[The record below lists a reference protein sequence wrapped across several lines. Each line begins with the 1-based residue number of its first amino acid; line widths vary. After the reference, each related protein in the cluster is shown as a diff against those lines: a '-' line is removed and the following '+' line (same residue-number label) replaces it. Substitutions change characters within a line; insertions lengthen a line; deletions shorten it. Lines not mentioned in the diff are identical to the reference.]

1 MEGDERG
8 MSYSICRIAKVKA
21 SGVTG
26 IQIHDRRE
34 KESVSHTNKDI
45 DWSKTHENV
54 DLLEQRERF
63 RTVISG
69 RIAELNLPRAIRKDA
84 TVMSQCLVTSDSA
97 FFDKMPREEQTDYF
111 RKSLDFIEKRYGK
124 ENMVS
129 ATIHYDEQTPHMH
142 VNFVPV
148 TADGRLS
155 ARDLFS
161 PAKLRM
167 LQDDYNRTCR
177 ENGYDLERGELHS
190 KREHLNV
197 EEYKVST
204 RYDELKV
211 KQTELERLE
220 GIDKKASLQA
230 EKGKL
235 TYSTKDVEAIKDQN
249 RALKLEDY
257 SKDNEIGSLKNE
269 ISRLQDRLAKAQSD
283 LKSSEVP
290 LERLKDLE
298 SENKALQEYV
308 STRPDLQQALEPY
321 EKRKEQAYR
330 LGDKLVKLKNDYQ
343 QITAEQHKSI
353 DKTKGLEGRIKECK
367 KSIPDLG
374 QRQEGLNTSWKRLEA
389 LEKQLEDTKGL
400 FKGKQRNEIQAEIG
414 KETGTTQTLIKR
426 LKADYNLLPE
436 GIPSRLP
443 YLQVKITDLQEEK
456 QTQIEYTNKCE
467 QVRDDLIREYK
478 YTKALSDTQY
488 KDFAE
493 ISTRH
498 DARAKL
504 PYHDERLFRI
514 SRGDRAVILER
525 MAEKHPN
532 VVERCKETF
541 ADKDQLDREKSETA
555 KKIPTRMEPKTK
567 SMGRDLRQER

>member
-1 MEGDERG
+1 VEGDERD

-97 FFDKMPREEQTDYF
+97 FFDKMSREEQTDYF
-111 RKSLDFIEKRYGK
+111 RKSLDFIEKLYGK

-129 ATIHYDEQTPHMH
+129 ATVHYDEQTPHMH

-190 KREHLNV
+190 QREHLSV

-211 KQTELERLE
+211 KQAELERLE

-235 TYSTKDVEAIKDQN
+235 TYSTKEVDAIKDQN
-249 RALKLEDY
+249 R
-257 SKDNEIGSLKNE
+257 SLKVDGYNKDSR
-269 ISRLQDRLAKAQSD
+269 ISELKDKASRARISLLEARSD
-283 LKSSEVP
+283 LKGVKAP

-298 SENKALQEYV
+298 SENKALQAY
-308 STRPDLQQALEPY
+308 SDKRPAMQKDMQTFHDLKEKAYQFGDNLV
-321 EKRKEQAYR
+321 KRKTQYRQAM
-330 LGDKLVKLKNDYQ
+330 
-343 QITAEQHKSI
+343 EEHHKSI
-353 DKTKGLEGRIKECK
+353 EKTKALEVRFQEHNRSVSDLRQRQGNLNTSSERLDGLEG
-367 KSIPDLG
+367 
-374 QRQEGLNTSWKRLEA
+374 
-389 LEKQLEDTKGL
+389 QLESTKGI
-400 FKGKQRNEIQAEIG
+400 FKILQRKEIQADID
-414 KETGTTQTLIKR
+414 KEKVILQELSDN
-426 LKADYNLLPE
+426 LKTDYSIEADA
-436 GIPSRLP
+436 IPSGVASL
-443 YLQVKITDLQEEK
+443 LDKKTELVKEK

-467 QVRDDLIREYK
+467 QVKGIVIQEYK
-478 YTKALSDTQY
+478 YTKALSDTQD
-488 KDFAE
+488 KDFRE
-493 ISTRH
+493 ISARH
-498 DARAKL
+498 DALEKL
-504 PYHDERLFRI
+504 SDRDDERHFRT
-514 SRGDRAVILER
+514 SRDDRAWIVDR
-525 MAEKHPN
+525 MQEQHPQN
-532 VVERCKETF
+532 VERCQDNF
-541 ADKDQLDREKSETA
+541 AQKDQIDSKQMA
-555 KKIPTRMEPKTK
+555 KQATRNIDM
-567 SMGRDLRQER
+567 DLEL

>member
-1 MEGDERG
+1 

-97 FFDKMPREEQTDYF
+97 FFDKMPREEQTEYF
-111 RKSLDFIEKRYGK
+111 RKSLDFIEKQYGK

-129 ATIHYDEQTPHMH
+129 ATVHYDEQTPHMH

-190 KREHLNV
+190 QREHLSV

-211 KQTELERLE
+211 KQAELERLE

-235 TYSTKDVEAIKDQN
+235 TYSTKEVDAIKDQN
-249 RALKLEDY
+249 R
-257 SKDNEIGSLKNE
+257 SLKVDGYNKDSR
-269 ISRLQDRLAKAQSD
+269 ISELKDKASRARISLLEARSE
-283 LKSSEVP
+283 LKGVKAP

-298 SENKALQEYV
+298 SENKALQEYS
-308 STRPDLQQALEPY
+308 STRPNLQQDLGRY

-330 LGDKLVKLKNDYQ
+330 LGDKLVELKKGYQ
-343 QITAEQHKSI
+343 QAITERHQSI
-353 DKTKGLEGRIKECK
+353 EKTKGLEGRIKECD

-374 QRQEGLNTSWKRLEA
+374 QRQEGLNASWERLRA
-389 LEKQLEDTKGL
+389 LEGEQEDTKGF
-400 FKGKQRNEIQAEIG
+400 FKGKQRKEIQADID
-414 KETGTTQTLIKR
+414 KENDTTQTLIKR
-426 LKADYNLLPE
+426 LKADYNLVPE
-436 GIPSRLP
+436 GIPDRVAH
-443 YLQVKITDLQEEK
+443 LQYNITDLQGEK
-456 QTQIEYTNKCE
+456 QSQIRYTNECE
-467 QVRDDLIREYK
+467 QLRDGLIREYK
-478 YTKALSDTQY
+478 YIKALSDTQY
-488 KDFAE
+488 KAFVE

-498 DARAKL
+498 DARVKL
-504 PYHDERLFRI
+504 PDHDERYFRT
-514 SRGDRAVILER
+514 SKDDRAWIVDR
-525 MAEKHPN
+525 MQQQHPSN
-532 VVERCKETF
+532 VERCQRDFTQT
-541 ADKDQLDREKSETA
+541 DQLDREKIVKQAT
-555 KKIPTRMEPKTK
+555 KNMDIGME
-567 SMGRDLRQER
+567 R

>member
-1 MEGDERG
+1 

-63 RTVISG
+63 RTVVSK
-69 RIAELNLPRAIRKDA
+69 RIAELNLSRAIRKDA

-97 FFDKMPREEQTDYF
+97 FFEKMPREEQTEYF

-129 ATIHYDEQTPHMH
+129 ATVHYDEQTPHMH

-148 TADGRLS
+148 TADGRLC

-161 PAKLRM
+161 PAKLRK

-190 KREHLNV
+190 KREHLGV

-204 RYDELKV
+204 RYDELKI
-211 KQTELERLE
+211 KQTELGRLE

-235 TYSTKDVEAIKDQN
+235 TYSTKEVEAIKDQN
-249 RALKLEDY
+249 RSLKVDGY
-257 SKDNEIGSLKNE
+257 NKDSQIKELKNE
-269 ISRLQDRLAKAQSD
+269 VSQVQDKLSKARSD
-283 LKSSEVP
+283 LKGIKAP

-298 SENKALQEYV
+298 SENEALQAY
-308 STRPDLQQALEPY
+308 SSIRPNLQQDLKGY

-330 LGDKLVKLKNDYQ
+330 LGDRLAELKRGYQ
-343 QITAEQHKSI
+343 QIMTEGHQSI
-353 DKTKGLEGRIKECK
+353 EKTKDLEDRIKECD

-374 QRQEGLNTSWKRLEA
+374 QRQEGLNASWKRLRV
-389 LEKQLEDTKGL
+389 LEEQLEDTKGF
-400 FKGKQRNEIQAEIG
+400 FKSKQRNEIQAEID
-414 KETGTTQTLIKR
+414 KENATTQTLIKR
-426 LKADYNLLPE
+426 LKGDYNIVPE
-436 GIPSRLP
+436 GIPDKVA
-443 YLQVKITDLQEEK
+443 YLQDKITDLQGEK
-456 QTQIEYTNKCE
+456 QSQIRYTNECE
-467 QVRDDLIREYK
+467 QVRDGLIREYK

-488 KDFAE
+488 KAFVE

-498 DARAKL
+498 DARVKL
-504 PYHDERLFRI
+504 PDHDERHFKI
-514 SRGDRAVILER
+514 SRDDRTVILER
-525 MAEKHPN
+525 MAEKYPN
-532 VVERCKETF
+532 VVERCKENF
-541 ADKDQLDREKSETA
+541 AYKDQLDKEKNVIP
-555 KKIPTRMEPKTK
+555 KRIPTKDMGME
-567 SMGRDLRQER
+567 R

>member
-1 MEGDERG
+1 

-45 DWSKTHENV
+45 DWGKTHENV
-54 DLLEQRERF
+54 NLLEQRERF

-97 FFDKMPREEQTDYF
+97 FFDKMPREEQTEYF
-111 RKSLDFIEKRYGK
+111 RKSLDFIENRYGK

-129 ATIHYDEQTPHMH
+129 ATVHYDEQTPHMH

-161 PAKLRM
+161 PSDLRK

-177 ENGYDLERGELHS
+177 ENGYDLQRGELHS
-190 KREHLNV
+190 KREHLSV

-220 GIDKKASLQA
+220 DIDKKASLRA

-235 TYSTKDVEAIKDQN
+235 TYSTKEVEAIKDQN
-249 RALKLEDY
+249 RSLKVDGY
-257 SKDNEIGSLKNE
+257 NKDSQIRDLKNE
-269 ISRLQDRLAKAQSD
+269 VSQVQDSLLKAQSD
-283 LKSSEVP
+283 LKGVKAP

-298 SENKALQEYV
+298 SENKALQAYSEM
-308 STRPDLQQALEPY
+308 RPAMQKDMQTFHGLKEKAYQFGDRLVELKTNYQQIMEEHHKSIGKTNALEG
-321 EKRKEQAYR
+321 KAQKCDRSVSDLEQRQGGLNASLER
-330 LGDKLVKLKNDYQ
+330 LGDLEGQL
-343 QITAEQHKSI
+343 ES
-353 DKTKGLEGRIKECK
+353 TKGIFK
-367 KSIPDLG
+367 IM
-374 QRQEGLNTSWKRLEA
+374 QRK
-389 LEKQLEDTKGL
+389 
-400 FKGKQRNEIQAEIG
+400 EIQTDIDQ
-414 KETGTTQTLIKR
+414 ETVNLQKIIDS
-426 LKADYNLLPE
+426 LKANHSIE
-436 GIPSRLP
+436 AEAIPSRVEHLLDKKTE
-443 YLQVKITDLQEEK
+443 LQVAK

-467 QVRDDLIREYK
+467 VAKDVLIREYK
-478 YTKALSDTQY
+478 YTKALSDTQD
-488 KDFAE
+488 KDFRQ
-493 ISTRH
+493 ISARH
-498 DARAKL
+498 DASAKL
-504 PYHDERLFRI
+504 PDHDERHFRT
-514 SRGDRAVILER
+514 SRDDRAWIVDR
-525 MAEKHPN
+525 MQEKHPQN
-532 VVERCKETF
+532 VERCLGNF
-541 ADKDQLDREKSETA
+541 AQKDQIDREKMA
-555 KKIPTRMEPKTK
+555 KQATKNRDMGME
-567 SMGRDLRQER
+567 L

>member
-1 MEGDERG
+1 MLSVERGEQG

-54 DLLEQRERF
+54 DLLEQHERF
-63 RTVISG
+63 RTVISD

-97 FFDKMPREEQTDYF
+97 FFDKMSREEQTDYF
-111 RKSLDFIEKRYGK
+111 RKSLDFIEKQYGK
-124 ENMVS
+124 KNLVS
-129 ATIHYDEQTPHMH
+129 ATVHYDEQTPHMH

-148 TADGRLS
+148 TTDGRLS

-161 PAKLRM
+161 PGKLRK

-190 KREHLNV
+190 KREHLSV

-220 GIDKKASLQA
+220 GIDKEASLRA

-249 RALKLEDY
+249 RSLKVEGY
-257 SKDNEIGSLKNE
+257 NKDSQIRDLKNE
-269 ISRLQDRLAKAQSD
+269 VSQVQDSLLKAQSD
-283 LKSSEVP
+283 LKGIKAP

-298 SENKALQEYV
+298 SENRALQAY
-308 STRPDLQQALEPY
+308 S
-321 EKRKEQAYR
+321 EKHPTMQKDMQIFHGQKEKAYQ
-330 LGDKLVKLKNDYQ
+330 LGDRLVELKTNYQ
-343 QITAEQHKSI
+343 QIMEEHHKSI
-353 DKTKGLEGRIKECK
+353 EKTKALEGKAQKCD
-367 KSIPDLG
+367 KSISDLR
-374 QRQEGLNTSWKRLEA
+374 QRQSSLNTSSDHLGD
-389 LEKQLEDTKGL
+389 LEKQLEGAKGI
-400 FKGKQRNEIQAEIG
+400 FKIMQRKEIQTDID
-414 KETGTTQTLIKR
+414 KETVTLQKISDN
-426 LKADYNLLPE
+426 ADHSIE
-436 GIPSRLP
+436 AEAIPSRVE
-443 YLQVKITDLQEEK
+443 YLLDKKTELREAK
-456 QTQIEYTNKCE
+456 QTQIGYTNKCE
-467 QVRDDLIREYK
+467 VAKDVLIREYK
-478 YTKALSDTQY
+478 YTKALSDTQD
-488 KDFAE
+488 KDFWE

-498 DARAKL
+498 DALAKL
-504 PYHDERLFRI
+504 PDHDERYFRT
-514 SRGDRAVILER
+514 SRDDRAWIVDR
-525 MAEKHPN
+525 MQEKHQQN
-532 VVERCKETF
+532 VERCQDNF
-541 ADKDQLDREKSETA
+541 AQKDQIDREKMA
-555 KKIPTRMEPKTK
+555 KQATKNRDMGME
-567 SMGRDLRQER
+567 L

>member
-1 MEGDERG
+1 

-45 DWSKTHENV
+45 DWNKTHENV

-84 TVMSQCLVTSDSA
+84 TVMTQCLVTSDSA
-97 FFDKMPREEQTDYF
+97 FFDKMPREEQTEYF

-129 ATIHYDEQTPHMH
+129 ATVHYDEQTPHMH

-161 PAKLRM
+161 PAKLRK

-177 ENGYDLERGELHS
+177 ENGYDVERGELHS
-190 KREHLNV
+190 KREHLSV

-220 GIDKKASLQA
+220 GIDKEASLRA

-235 TYSTKDVEAIKDQN
+235 TYSTKEVEAIKDQN
-249 RALKLEDY
+249 R
-257 SKDNEIGSLKNE
+257 SLKVDGYNKDSR
-269 ISRLQDRLAKAQSD
+269 ISELKDKVSRVRNSLLEARSD
-283 LKSSEVP
+283 LKGVKAP

-298 SENKALQEYV
+298 SENKALQAY
-308 STRPDLQQALEPY
+308 S
-321 EKRKEQAYR
+321 EKHPAMQKDMQTFHGLKDKAYQFGDRLVERKTQ
-330 LGDKLVKLKNDYQ
+330 YQ
-343 QITAEQHKSI
+343 QIIKRHHKSI
-353 DKTKGLEGRIKECK
+353 EETKALEIRVQEHNGSVSDLRQRQGNFNTSSERLEGLEG
-367 KSIPDLG
+367 
-374 QRQEGLNTSWKRLEA
+374 
-389 LEKQLEDTKGL
+389 QLESTKGV
-400 FKGKQRNEIQAEIG
+400 FKILQRKEIQADID
-414 KETGTTQTLIKR
+414 KEKVILQELSDN
-426 LKADYNLLPE
+426 LKTDYSIEADA
-436 GIPSRLP
+436 IPSRVESL
-443 YLQVKITDLQEEK
+443 LDKKTELVKEK

-467 QVRDDLIREYK
+467 QVKGVVIQEYK
-478 YTKALSDTQY
+478 YTEALSDTQD
-488 KDFAE
+488 KDFRE
-493 ISTRH
+493 ISARH
-498 DARAKL
+498 DALEKL
-504 PYHDERLFRI
+504 PDHNDERHFRT
-514 SRGDRAVILER
+514 SRDDRAWIVDR
-525 MAEKHPN
+525 MQEQHPQN
-532 VVERCKETF
+532 VERCQYNF
-541 ADKDQLDREKSETA
+541 AQKDQIDREKMA
-555 KKIPTRMEPKTK
+555 KQATK
-567 SMGRDLRQER
+567 NIDMDLEL